1 MPDIRQSPSGDFVD
15 VGLSVIPAET
25 VLGNPELT
33 TEAPVPMTA
42 SEVLDLIGDTVGSIL
57 VRGALGWELSTVDD
71 AIAPALTRSSNS
83 AKFWL
88 QANGATKALVAGYN
102 IASTADGGAGNISVV
117 LDTDL
122 ALGYTVIGTIG
133 LASTTLVQS
142 VTTTSLLATGFT
154 GLSVVEAGSGAN
166 PDAWFFAGYGT
177 YQ

>member
-1 MPDIRQSPSGDFVD
+1 MPDVRTSPSGELLA
-15 VGLSVIPAET
+15 VGFEPIPART
-25 VLGNPELT
+25 VLANPDPTDEEPIPQT
-33 TEAPVPMTA
+33 V
-42 SEVLDLIGDTVGSIL
+42 SEILDYIGDTVGSIL
-57 VRGALGWELSTVDD
+57 IRGPLGWELSTVDD

-88 QANGATKALVAGYN
+88 QADGATKALIAGYN
-102 IASTADGGAGNISVV
+102 IASTADGGAGNIGVV
-117 LDTDL
+117 FDTDL

-142 VTTTSLLATGFT
+142 VTMTSLIATGFT